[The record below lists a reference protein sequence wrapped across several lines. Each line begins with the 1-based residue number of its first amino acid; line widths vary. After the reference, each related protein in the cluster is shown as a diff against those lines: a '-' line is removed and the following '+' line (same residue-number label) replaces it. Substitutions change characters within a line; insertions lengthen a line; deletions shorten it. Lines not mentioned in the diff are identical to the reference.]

1 MKLLE
6 PRALAAL
13 TRNSE
18 KQDKGV
24 LLNVAILGD
33 EEIMEGKRDI

>member
-6 PRALAAL
+6 PRAPAAL

-24 LLNVAILGD
+24 LLNVAILRE